1 MDSAGVGAVALVVLA
16 GVSLLW
22 TLGLLLAFMEL
33 RQLSQRIQE
42 TLRVLEMEILPL
54 ARDARE
60 TIHRLTQLSLGL
72 EGSNAKL
79 QDALGAF
86 QQAGQN
92 VQKTT
97 EVVRAVFGSRLIP
110 MAGVMAGVR
119 AGVKMLWRLYG
130 RGGRHHE

>member
-1 MDSAGVGAVALVVLA
+1 MESSVGVVALVVLA

-22 TLGLLLAFMEL
+22 TVGLLLAFMEL
-33 RQLSQRIQE
+33 RQLSQRFQE
-42 TLRVLEMEILPL
+42 TLRALEMELLPL
-54 ARDARE
+54 TRE
-60 TIHRLTQLSLGL
+60 AQEAIRRLNHVSLGV
-72 EGSNAKL
+72 EASNAKL
-79 QDALGAF
+79 QDALGTF

-97 EVVRAVFGSRLIP
+97 EALRAIFGSRLIP
-110 MAGVMAGVR
+110 LAGVVTGVR

>member
-1 MDSAGVGAVALVVLA
+1 MESVGVVALVVLA

-22 TLGLLLAFMEL
+22 TVGLLLAFMEL
-33 RQLSQRIQE
+33 RQLSQRLQE
-42 TLRVLEMEILPL
+42 TLRALEMELLPL
-54 ARDARE
+54 AREARDALRRLNEVTRGVE
-60 TIHRLTQLSLGL
+60 T
-72 EGSNAKL
+72 SNAKL

-97 EVVRAVFGSRLIP
+97 EVLRAVFGSRFIP
-110 MAGVMAGVR
+110 MAGLVAGVR
-119 AGVKMLWRLYG
+119 AGVKLLWKRYG